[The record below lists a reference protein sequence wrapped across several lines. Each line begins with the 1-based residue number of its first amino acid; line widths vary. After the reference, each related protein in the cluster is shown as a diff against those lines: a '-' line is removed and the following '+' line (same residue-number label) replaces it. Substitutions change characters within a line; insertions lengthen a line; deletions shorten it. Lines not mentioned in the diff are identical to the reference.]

1 MQPRLGRQK
10 MRDSGDWGSPRC
22 QGADAA
28 GVGAAETCTGG
39 GLLFGVGLL
48 EFEISD
54 KVPGCGG
61 I

>member
-1 MQPRLGRQK
+1 M
-10 MRDSGDWGSPRC
+10 
-22 QGADAA
+22 
-28 GVGAAETCTGG
+28 GAAETCTGG